1 MGQQADAGIS
11 RRSFIAGASAAAAIL
26 GMGGTSLVGCS
37 SGTGEG
43 GEGLSETGPKED
55 KWIPTSCN
63 MCFNQCCIKAHV
75 VDGVVVEL
83 KGDENGPNQGRMCGK
98 GASGIMQLYD
108 PYRITK
114 PMKRTN
120 PEKGVDIDPGWEEI
134 TWEEAYQLAAEKIGA
149 AVANRPNDFMWAH
162 AVATAPAGEYIWYG
176 AAGGWGT
183 AEFMNSDLCGTGIHQ
198 FSDIYTT
205 TGNSGPDYTYC
216 KYLLQFGTQAGIAT
230 RHGYNTSCTRWANS
244 RDEGAKMTV
253 FDPHMSASAQKAER
267 WVPIRPGTDTAA
279 ALAIANVLVHELDLL
294 DYNYLLNHTN
304 GPTLID
310 NETRRTIYDEA
321 TGHAIYMDA
330 SDNTI
335 KPYDQCA
342 QPTLEGEFD
351 YNGRK
356 ATTAFSLYKE
366 HIKQYT
372 PEWQEEITTVPAQ
385 TIRDVAKEF
394 GEAACIGETIEI
406 DGATMD
412 YRPACAD
419 LFSGVVH
426 HKHCGQACMAI
437 MTLNVLVGSCNQCGG
452 FITFAAECQGFAD
465 GNDTVSWPTYIW
477 EPDGLLDSHGMG
489 SNARN
494 SQYEAAYETEAVVT
508 SGGFKELSPIASMD
522 PHWKF
527 ISQVHPEMFNNAM
540 PPSKVMFVLGCNPLR
555 WWQNHDE
562 QEALMK
568 DLEYIIGCEIYLT
581 DACALFDLIMPEA
594 CYLERFEPYPLTYYA
609 YKGCGGMDVPWTL
622 GIRQPVVPARDD
634 CPSAIEIIN
643 ELVDRSGSNEGYW
656 QVLMMT
662 KFLKPEYLDG
672 YFDITQKLD
681 LEKFSDAVYKSAI
694 DDEHG
699 LDWFKEHGVWTYPRK
714 PEEMY
719 IFANGR
725 PGRVPIYNDCILEMK
740 ERARRGIEALGGFGF
755 EFEFDEYTPMAEWKE
770 CCDHHIEDPDYD
782 IFPIYWTDA
791 MNIDT
796 HSAYNVWIDEVNEQT
811 PWLYA
816 IEMNSETAK
825 KKGLATGDTIV
836 LTSREGV
843 SVEGKLFVSETV
855 HPEVASVVV
864 GSLGSKSDHIP
875 IAKGKGIGINH
886 LIPGEDPKRFDHLT
900 QAYDQCIRVKVTKK

>member
-26 GMGGTSLVGCS
+26 GIGGTSLVGCS
-37 SGTGEG
+37 NGGNEG
-43 GEGLSETGPKED
+43 GEGLAETGPKED
-55 KWIPTSCN
+55 KWIPTCCN

-83 KGDENGPNQGRMCGK
+83 KGDENGPNEGRMCGK
-98 GASGIMQLYD
+98 GLSGIMQLYD

-120 PEKGVDIDPGWEEI
+120 PEKGMDIDPGWEEI
-134 TWEEAYQLAAEKIGA
+134 TWDEAYALAAEKIGA
-149 AVANRPNDFMWAH
+149 AVAERPNNFIWAH
-162 AVATAPAGEYIWYG
+162 MVASSVAGEYLWYG

-183 AEFMNSDLCGTGIHQ
+183 GESFLADLCGAGIHQ
-198 FSDIYTT
+198 FSDIYTS

-216 KYLLQFGTQAGIAT
+216 KYVIQFGTQAGIAT

-244 RDEGAKMTV
+244 RDEGAQMTV
-253 FDPHMSASAQKAER
+253 FDPHMSASAQKAEH

-279 ALAIANVLVHELDLL
+279 ALALANVLVHELDLIDH
-294 DYNYLLNHTN
+294 DYLTNRSN
-304 GPTLID
+304 GPTLVD
-310 NETRRTIYDEA
+310 NETRRTIYDES

-342 QPTLEGEFD
+342 QPVLEGEFD

-356 ATTAFSLYKE
+356 VTTAFSIYKE
-366 HIKQYT
+366 HIRQYT
-372 PEWQEEITTVPAQ
+372 PEWQEEITTVPAA
-385 TIRDVAKEF
+385 TIRMVAKEF
-394 GEAACIGETIEI
+394 GEAAAIGSTIEI
-406 DGATMD
+406 DGVTLD

-419 LFSGVVH
+419 LFSGAVH
-426 HKHCGQACMAI
+426 HKHCGQACMAV
-437 MTLNVLVGSCNQCGG
+437 MTLNVLVGSLNQCGG
-452 FITFAAECQGFAD
+452 YITFAAECQGFAD

-477 EPDGLLDSHGMG
+477 EPDGLIDSHGMG

-508 SGGFKELSPIASMD
+508 SGGFKELSPIGSMD

-527 ISQVHPEMFNNAM
+527 ISQIHPEMFNNVM
-540 PPSKVMFVLGCNPLR
+540 PPSTVLFALACNPVR
-555 WWQNHDE
+555 WWQNHQE
-562 QEALMK
+562 QVDMLL
-568 DLEYIIGCEIYLT
+568 DFEYIIGCDIYLT
-581 DACALFDLIMPEA
+581 DASNLYDLMMPEA

-634 CPSAIEIIN
+634 CPSAIDIIS
-643 ELVDRSGSNEGYW
+643 ELVNRSGSNEGYW

-681 LEKFSDAVYKSAI
+681 LEKFADAVYKSAI

-699 LDWFKEHGVWTYPRK
+699 LEWFKENGVWTYPRK
-714 PEEMY
+714 VEEMY
-719 IFANGR
+719 IFANNR

-740 ERARRGIEALGGFGF
+740 ERARRGIEAIGGLGF
-755 EFEFDEYTPMAEWKE
+755 EFEYDEFTPMAEWKE

-782 IFPIYWTDA
+782 IFPVYWTDA

-796 HSAYNVWIDEVNEQT
+796 HSVYNAWINEVNEQS

-843 SVEGKLFVSETV
+843 SVEGRLFVSEAV

-864 GSLGSKSDHIP
+864 GNLNSKSDHIP
-875 IAKGKGIGINH
+875 TGKGKGVAIND
-886 LIPGEDPKRFDHLT
+886 LIPGQDPKRFDHLT
-900 QAYDQCIRVKVTKK
+900 QNYDQCIRVKVTKK